1 MPDLYL
7 PSISPSL
14 ALGLNAGWAEAHTA
28 SARAGLALFGTRRDT
43 TSGQDVP
50 ATRPT
55 DGVRSTVNATL
66 RLFGGTLG
74 FGVARPLDRHD
85 VNRGWQFV
93 FGVGQPF

>member
-1 MPDLYL
+1 MVL
-7 PSISPSL
+7 
-14 ALGLNAGWAEAHTA
+14 
-28 SARAGLALFGTRRDT
+28 
-43 TSGQDVP
+43 

-74 FGVARPLDRHD
+74 FGVARPFDQH
-85 VNRGWQFV
+85 GGSQPWQFV